1 MFVLAGAMFACAK
14 DPSADAGVAV
24 PEAVESSAGIVAGWV
39 RIRLSDDSATLRE
52 GVFTRG
58 EAETGNEA
66 VDLAAARLGATEV
79 RRVFPDGGRFEPR
92 HRRYG
97 LHLWYDLRIDGDVPV
112 TRAVADIAG
121 LPGIEYVGPI
131 HTVVPADDARYVPA
145 EAVYT
150 PSSSAVAEEGM
161 PFDDPLLPKQWHYH
175 NVGATSGFAAGA
187 DINLFEAW
195 KRETGDPGVIVAVM
209 DGGIQVDHPDLARN
223 MWVNEAELNGE
234 PGKDNDGNGL
244 VGDIYGWNFLRDM
257 GEIVPHPH
265 GTHVAGTVA
274 AVNNNGLGVCGVAG
288 GNGDPDTGARLM
300 SCQMYEVGEAGAS
313 NEAKARMYVYAA
325 DMGAVISQNSW
336 TFSSSV
342 SVLPS
347 ELSVA
352 FDYFIEN
359 AGMSDT
365 DGDGVNDVQ
374 TGPMAGGILIF
385 AGGNEGTPSLR
396 LPASDPRVVA
406 VVGMGPDYGKPQYSN
421 YGERADIYA
430 PGGNI
435 FLAEEGGVYSTSLDG
450 GYAYDQGTSMATPHV
465 SGAAALIVSH
475 YGGEGFTAQEC
486 RDILLRSTRNVYGR
500 LNSEYFGKLGRGLLD
515 AGLIFLED
523 PGKAPGA
530 PADGSVQPIGNR
542 IRMRWTAPAD
552 ANGMSV
558 ASFRIV
564 YDGACTGIFEG
575 KVEDVSGDI
584 LALNYS
590 DAGDSFIYDF
600 AARYNTDYRF
610 AVSAV
615 DRFGNESAPIAL
627 EASVGEYENVGPK
640 LMRRF
645 PMVEMAGAG
654 EEHAVSFLLT
664 DYFTD
669 DNVAEG
675 DVLDYSVTVDDPR
688 LLSAVIAGEELKLMP
703 LAKGAGKFV
712 VTVTDLSGAFARSTV
727 KFVVLDGPDPD
738 VSSAGGM
745 TLTERVAD
753 TLDIVAAGGDTGQVE
768 IVIHDAAA
776 RRVFSGSIDMVDGA
790 ARVSGL
796 GHLAPGV
803 YSVSVALPGG
813 TVRGRFLKL

>member
-1 MFVLAGAMFACAK
+1 MFVLAGAMFACAN
-14 DPSADAGVAV
+14 DPSADAGVMV
-24 PEAVESSAGIVAGWV
+24 PEAVENSTGIVAGWV
-39 RIRLSDDSATLRE
+39 RIRLSDDSAPLRE
-52 GVFTRG
+52 SVFTRG

-66 VDLAAARLGATEV
+66 VDLAAAKLGATEV
-79 RRVFPDGGRFEPR
+79 RRVFPDGGKFEPR

-121 LPGIEYVGPI
+121 LPGIEHVEPI
-131 HTVVPADDARYVPA
+131 HTVVLADDARYVPA

-150 PSSSAVAEEGM
+150 PLSSAVAGEEL
-161 PFDDPLLPKQWHYH
+161 PFDDPLLGRQWHYR
-175 NVGATSGFAAGA
+175 NVGTSSGFTAGA

-195 KRETGDPGVIVAVM
+195 KRETGDPDVIVAVM

-223 MWVNEAELNGE
+223 MWINEAELNGE

-244 VGDIYGWNFLRDM
+244 IGDIYGWNFLRDM
-257 GEIVPHPH
+257 GEIIPHPH

-274 AVNNNGLGVCGVAG
+274 AVNNNGVGVCGVAG

-300 SCQMYEVGEAGAS
+300 SCQMYEVGEAGLS
-313 NEAKARMYVYAA
+313 NEAMARMYVYAA

-342 SVLPS
+342 SVLPAD
-347 ELSVA
+347 LSVA

-365 DGDGVNDVQ
+365 DGDGVNDLQ

-396 LPASDPRVVA
+396 LPASDPRAVA

-421 YGERADIYA
+421 YGDRADIYA
-430 PGGNI
+430 PGGNV
-435 FLAEEGGVYSTSLDG
+435 FLDEEGGVYSTSING

-500 LNSEYFGKLGRGLLD
+500 LNSEYSGKLGRGLLD

-523 PGKAPGA
+523 PGQAPGA
-530 PADGSVQPIGNR
+530 PTNGSVQTIGNR

-564 YDGACTGIFEG
+564 YDGVGTGIFEG
-575 KVEDVSGDI
+575 KVEDVSGDL

-590 DAGDSFIYDF
+590 DAGSVFIYDF
-600 AARYNTDYRF
+600 AARYNTYYRL
-610 AVSAV
+610 AVTAV

-627 EASVGEYENVGPK
+627 EASVGEYENAGPK
-640 LMRRF
+640 LMKRF
-645 PMVEMAGAG
+645 PTVEMAGAG
-654 EEHAVSFLLT
+654 ENHAATFLLT

-669 DNVAEG
+669 DNVSEG
-675 DVLDYSVTVDDPR
+675 DVLVYSVTVDDPK
-688 LLSAVIAGEELKLMP
+688 LLSAVIAGEELRLTP

-727 KFVVLDGPDPD
+727 KFVVLDGPEP
-738 VSSAGGM
+738 SGSPAGGM

-753 TLDIVAAGGDTGQVE
+753 TLDIVVAGGVTGRVE
-768 IVIHDAAA
+768 IVIHDASA
-776 RRVFSGSIDMVDGA
+776 RRVFSGSIDMVGGA
-790 ARVSGL
+790 AKVSGL

-803 YSVSVALPGG
+803 YSVSVAMSDG
-813 TVRGRFLKL
+813 TVRGGFLKL